1 MSGFNSIIFS
11 ASGVWKS
18 INSVSLLKPSIP
30 SEYVS
35 AAIILSANP
44 NPTNISVFDGA
55 VDIIFSIFVGTLTSL
70 PALSVIVFSLSPLL
84 HPTEN
89 ISVKHSK
96 IDNNF
101 FFI

>member
-35 AAIILSANP
+35 AAIILSAKP
-44 NPTNISVFDGA
+44 NPANISVFDGA
-55 VDIIFSIFVGTLTSL
+55 VDIIFSILFGTLTSF
-70 PALSVIVFSLSPLL
+70 PSLSVIVF
-84 HPTEN
+84 
-89 ISVKHSK
+89 
-96 IDNNF
+96 
-101 FFI
+101 